1 MGFLNGFKHFFGFGN
16 PSLDTTQQ
24 PPGINPTTGYA
35 MVPGTL
41 HDVGGNNIGTSL
53 SSDFDDP
60 FQSVA
65 TVEPFDMGF
74 GSSDFD
80 SF

>member
-1 MGFLNGFKHFFGFGN
+1 MGFLNGFKHLFGFGN
-16 PSLDTTQQ
+16 PSLGTSQQ
-24 PPGINPTTGYA
+24 LPNINPTTGYA

-41 HDVGGNNIGTSL
+41 HDVGGNNIGAPL

-60 FQSVA
+60 FSSQSMA
-65 TVEPFDMGF
+65 QPFDMGI

>member
-1 MGFLNGFKHFFGFGN
+1 MGFWNGLKHLFGVGN
-16 PSLDTTQQ
+16 PSLDTSQ
-24 PPGINPTTGYA
+24 PPDVNATTGYA

-41 HDVGGNNIGTSL
+41 HDVAGNNIGTSL

-60 FQSVA
+60 FSSQSMA
-65 TVEPFDMGF
+65 QPFDMGI
-74 GSSDFD
+74 GSSDFE

>member
-1 MGFLNGFKHFFGFGN
+1 MSFFGGFKHFFGFGN
-16 PSLDTTQQ
+16 PSQGTSQQ
-24 PPGINPTTGYA
+24 LPEVNPTTGYA

-41 HDVGGNNIGTSL
+41 HDVSGNNIGASL
-53 SSDFDDP
+53 SSDFDDQ
-60 FQSVA
+60 FNSAAMAQ
-65 TVEPFDMGF
+65 PFDMSF

>member
-1 MGFLNGFKHFFGFGN
+1 MSFLNSFKHLFGFGN
-16 PSLDTTQQ
+16 PSLGSSQQ
-24 PPGINPTTGYA
+24 LPDINPTTGYA
-35 MVPGTL
+35 IVSGTL
-41 HDVGGNNIGTSL
+41 HDVGGNNLGTSL

-60 FQSVA
+60 FSSQSVA
-65 TVEPFDMGF
+65 QPFEMGF

>member
-1 MGFLNGFKHFFGFGN
+1 MSFLSGFKHLFGFGN
-16 PSLDTTQQ
+16 PSLGTSQQ
-24 PPGINPTTGYA
+24 LDVNSTTGYA

-41 HDVGGNNIGTSL
+41 HDVGGNNIGASL
-53 SSDFDDP
+53 SSDFDDQ
-60 FQSVA
+60 FNSVGMNA
-65 TVEPFDMGF
+65 PFDMSI

>member
-1 MGFLNGFKHFFGFGN
+1 MSFLGGFKHFFGFSNTSHGT
-16 PSLDTTQQ
+16 SQQ
-24 PPGINPTTGYA
+24 LPAMNPTTGYA

-41 HDVGGNNIGTSL
+41 HDVGGNDIGASL
-53 SSDFDDP
+53 ASDFDDP
-60 FQSVA
+60 FNSQCMA
-65 TVEPFDMGF
+65 QPFDMSF

>member
-1 MGFLNGFKHFFGFGN
+1 MGFLNGFKHIFGFGN
-16 PSLDTTQQ
+16 TSLDTTQKL
-24 PPGINPTTGYA
+24 PEVNPTTGYA

-41 HDVGGNNIGTSL
+41 HDVGGNNIGASL
-53 SSDFDDP
+53 SSDFEDP

-65 TVEPFDMGF
+65 TIEPFEMGF

>member
-1 MGFLNGFKHFFGFGN
+1 MSFLSGFKHFFGFGN
-16 PSLDTTQQ
+16 PSLGTSQQ
-24 PPGINPTTGYA
+24 LPDVNPTTGYA

-41 HDVGGNNIGTSL
+41 HDVGGNNIGASL

-60 FQSVA
+60 FSSQSMA
-65 TVEPFDMGF
+65 QPFDLSF

>member
-1 MGFLNGFKHFFGFGN
+1 MSFLNGFKHFFGFGN
-16 PSLDTTQQ
+16 PSLGTSQQ
-24 PPGINPTTGYA
+24 LPGINPTTGYA

-41 HDVGGNNIGTSL
+41 HDVGGNNIGASL
-53 SSDFDDP
+53 SSDFDDQ
-60 FQSVA
+60 FNSVGMN
-65 TVEPFDMGF
+65 EPFDICI

>member
-1 MGFLNGFKHFFGFGN
+1 MSILNGFKHLFGFGN
-16 PSLDTTQQ
+16 PSLGTSQHIPDV
-24 PPGINPTTGYA
+24 NPTTGYA

-41 HDVGGNNIGTSL
+41 HDVGGNNIGVSL
-53 SSDFDDP
+53 STDFEDP
-60 FQSVA
+60 FNSQSMA
-65 TVEPFDMGF
+65 EPFDMGF

>member
-1 MGFLNGFKHFFGFGN
+1 MGFLNGFKHLFGFGN
-16 PSLDTTQQ
+16 PSLGTSQQ
-24 PPGINPTTGYA
+24 LPDINPTTGYA

-41 HDVGGNNIGTSL
+41 HDVGGNNIGASL

-60 FQSVA
+60 FNSQCMA
-65 TVEPFDMGF
+65 QPFDMGI

>member
-1 MGFLNGFKHFFGFGN
+1 MRFLSGFKHFLGFGN
-16 PSLDTTQQ
+16 PSLGASQQ
-24 PPGINPTTGYA
+24 LPAMNPTTGYA
-35 MVPGTL
+35 MVPGSL
-41 HDVGGNNIGTSL
+41 HDVGGNDIGASL

-60 FQSVA
+60 FSSQSMA
-65 TVEPFDMGF
+65 QPFDMGI

>member
-1 MGFLNGFKHFFGFGN
+1 MSFLSGFKHLFGFGN
-16 PSLDTTQQ
+16 PSLGTSQLPDV
-24 PPGINPTTGYA
+24 NPTTGYA

-41 HDVGGNNIGTSL
+41 HDVGGNNIGASL

-60 FQSVA
+60 FSSAGIAQ
-65 TVEPFDMGF
+65 PFDMGF

>member
-1 MGFLNGFKHFFGFGN
+1 MGFLNSFTRFFGYGN
-16 PSLDTTQQ
+16 PSLGSSQQ
-24 PPGINPTTGYA
+24 LTDMNPTTGLA

-41 HDVGGNNIGTSL
+41 HDVGGNNIGASL

-60 FQSVA
+60 FSSQSMA
-65 TVEPFDMGF
+65 QPFDMGF

>member
-1 MGFLNGFKHFFGFGN
+1 MGFFSGFKHVFGFGN
-16 PSLDTTQQ
+16 PSLGASQQ
-24 PPGINPTTGYA
+24 LADINPTTGYA
-35 MVPGTL
+35 MIPGTL
-41 HDVGGNNIGTSL
+41 HDVGGNNIGATL

-60 FQSVA
+60 FNSVGMA
-65 TVEPFDMGF
+65 QPFDLGF